1 MSYFSQ
7 SKLPLRLFAGAVV
20 WCCLANIAFAQAPS
34 AVVNISTRMRVET
47 GDNVLIGGFIVIGAG
62 QKNVAVRALGQSLPV
77 TGALNN
83 PVLDLY
89 DASGAIVA
97 SNDNWRSSQ
106 QDPLINMGMA
116 PGHDLDAAL
125 IATLNPGNYTA
136 VVRGVSEASGV
147 ALVEVYDLDG
157 PQGTAR
163 LANISTRGKVQ
174 TADNVMIGGFILRG
188 DLQKRMIMR
197 VRGPTLSL
205 NGTPIAGRLDDP
217 TLELFNGSGERIA
230 ENDGW
235 RSSQEAEI
243 AASSI
248 APSDDREPAIVASL
262 SPGNYT
268 AVVRGKNETSG
279 IALIEM
285 YDLDQPPQADGSTLY
300 LAQLRAQGGIVSNGS
315 GSATLRLSGDE
326 KSAVLSFNYTN
337 LSSPVTSIHIHGPG
351 GTILFDLDDPIPQPD
366 GTFIWVFAPVGN
378 MTVADILAALKS
390 GQTYLNIHTSNY
402 PTGEITGFFN
412 FSTGGQ
418 AAPVPTPPPALAS
431 GTPTPTDAARL
442 LEQATF
448 GPKSAQIAQ
457 VGTQGFDAFLNEQF
471 NAPETYFLPYVDASG
486 VSPPGFTQ
494 VQEAFWNRAIAAPD
508 QLRQRVAFALSELL
522 VVSADSAGLGNEG
535 VALAVYYDVLV
546 RNAFGNFRTLLEE
559 VTLNPAMGR
568 YLDMLRNEKADPA
581 RGRIP
586 NENFAREILQLFS
599 IGTYRLHLDG
609 SLAFSSLG
617 LPIET
622 YGQEAILGLS
632 EVFTGWNYAHTGTPR
647 WYGVPPNYREPMI
660 SVPSRHENDAKII
673 LDGVAIPANQT
684 APKDLA
690 DALDTIFAHPNVG
703 PFISQQLIQRL
714 VTSNPSP
721 GYVYRVASIFNNNG
735 QGVRGDLGAVVRA
748 ILMDYD
754 ARGPSK
760 TGQGSGHLREPV
772 LRVTSVLRAFEAST
786 PTGKFSI
793 TGLSALGQTP
803 LRAPTVFN
811 FFSPDYQAP
820 GPIAE
825 AHLKSPEFQITTE
838 TTVVTIANYLRN
850 AINSGIGPADNR
862 TTLNLSY
869 ELSIAGNSAQLI
881 DHLNVLLMSSA
892 MSPEMRSILIGTL
905 DRIAATNPTE
915 RVRTAIYLI
924 VTSPEYVIQK

>member
-1 MSYFSQ
+1 MRKPFRSNQQLRFCAGAFVCFCLTASAFSQ
-7 SKLPLRLFAGAVV
+7 V
-20 WCCLANIAFAQAPS
+20 PS
-34 AVVNISTRMRVET
+34 AAVNISTRMRVET

-62 QKNVAVRALGQSLPV
+62 QKRVAVRALGPSLPV
-77 TGALNN
+77 AGALNN
-83 PVLDLY
+83 PILELH
-89 DASGAIVA
+89 DATGAIVA
-97 SNDNWRSSQ
+97 SNDNWRTSQ
-106 QDPLINMGMA
+106 QDGLIAAGMA
-116 PGHDLDAAL
+116 PADDLDAAL
-125 IATLNPGNYTA
+125 IATLNVGNYTA
-136 VVRGVSEASGV
+136 VVRGVSDAVGV

-157 PQGTAR
+157 PQATAR
-163 LANISTRGKVQ
+163 FANISTRGRVQ
-174 TADNVMIGGFILRG
+174 TGDDVMIGGFILRG
-188 DLQKRMIMR
+188 DLPKRMIMR

-205 NGTPIAGRLDDP
+205 NGTPIPGRLDDP
-217 TLELFNGSGERIA
+217 TLELFDGNGQRIS
-230 ENDGW
+230 ENDSW
-235 RSSQEAEI
+235 RSAQEAEI

-248 APSDDREPAIVASL
+248 PPTDDREPAIVVSL
-262 SPGNYT
+262 NPGNYT
-268 AVVRGKNETSG
+268 AIVRGKNGTSG
-279 IALIEM
+279 VGLIEF

-300 LAQLRAQGGIVSNGS
+300 LSQLRAQGSNVSNGS
-315 GSATLRLSGDE
+315 GSATLRLAGDE
-326 KSAVLSFNYTN
+326 KSAVLAFNYTN
-337 LSSPVTSIHIHGPG
+337 LSAPVTSIHIHGPG
-351 GTILFDLDDPIPQPD
+351 GIILFDLDDPIPQPD

-378 MTVADILAALKS
+378 TTVADILAALKS

-402 PTGEITGFFN
+402 PTGEIAGFFN
-412 FSTGGQ
+412 FSAGGQ
-418 AAPVPTPPPALAS
+418 AAPAPTPPPALAA
-431 GTPTPTDAARL
+431 GTPTPTDAARF

-448 GPKSAQIAQ
+448 GPKAAQITQ
-457 VGTQGFDAFLNEQF
+457 VRSQGFDAFLNEQF
-471 NAPETYFLPYVDASG
+471 NAPPTYLLPYVDASG
-486 VSPPGFTQ
+486 VIPPAFAQ
-494 VQEAFWNRAIAAPD
+494 VQEAWWNRTIAAPD
-508 QLRQRVAFALSELL
+508 QMRQRVAFALSEIL
-522 VVSADSAGLGNEG
+522 VVSAESAGLGNEG
-535 VALAVYYDVLV
+535 VGLATYYDVLL
-546 RNAFGNFRTLLEE
+546 RNAFGNFRTLLDE

-568 YLDMLRNEKADPA
+568 FLDMLRNEKADPA

-632 EVFTGWNYAHTGTPR
+632 EVFTGWTYAHTGTPR
-647 WYGVPPNYREPMI
+647 WNGVPPNYREPMI
-660 SVPSRHENDAKII
+660 SVPSRHEMEAKVI
-673 LDGVAIPANQT
+673 LDGVALPANQS
-684 APKDLA
+684 APEDLG

-703 PFISQQLIQRL
+703 PFICQQLIQRL

-721 GYVYRVASIFNNNG
+721 GYVHRVASIFNNNG
-735 QGVRGDLGAVVRA
+735 QGVRGDLRAVVRA

-754 ARGPSK
+754 ARGESRS
-760 TGQGSGHLREPV
+760 GQGAGHLREPV
-772 LRVTSVLRAFEAST
+772 LRVTSLLRAFGAST

-811 FFSPDYQAP
+811 FFSPDYQSP

-850 AINSGIGPADNR
+850 AVNFGLGPADNR
-862 TTLNLSY
+862 TTLNLAY
-869 ELSIAGNSAQLI
+869 ELSIAGNSAQLV
-881 DHLNVLLMSSA
+881 DHLNGLLMASG
-892 MSPEMRSILIGTL
+892 MSPEMRSIMITTL